1 MDKSKNAKQKIN
13 RLPQQSSAVMEDD
26 DSAIMSKIRGIIGRG
41 NNAEV
46 KGKKDG
52 SLTVMEVKK
61 NIV

>member
-1 MDKSKNAKQKIN
+1 MDKSKIARQKN
-13 RLPQQSSAVMEDD
+13 DRPSQMSSAATGDD
-26 DSAIMSKIRGIIGRG
+26 FVIMSKIRSIIGRG

>member
-1 MDKSKNAKQKIN
+1 MDKSKIARQKID
-13 RLPQQSSAVMEDD
+13 RSTQISSAAAEDD
-26 DSAIMSKIRGIIGRG
+26 SVIMSKIRSIIGRG

>member
-1 MDKSKNAKQKIN
+1 MDKSKITRQKLD
-13 RLPQQSSAVMEDD
+13 RSPRMSSAATED
-26 DSAIMSKIRGIIGRG
+26 DSAIMLKIRDIVGRG

-52 SLTVMEVKK
+52 SLTVMEVRK

>member
-1 MDKSKNAKQKIN
+1 MDKSKVSSQKID
-13 RLPQQSSAVMEDD
+13 RLPQMSSAANGD
-26 DSAIMSKIRGIIGRG
+26 DSVIMSKIRSIIGRG

>member
-1 MDKSKNAKQKIN
+1 MDKSKAARQKN
-13 RLPQQSSAVMEDD
+13 DRPPQMSSAATGD
-26 DSAIMSKIRGIIGRG
+26 DSVIMSKIRSIIGRG

>member
-1 MDKSKNAKQKIN
+1 MDRSKIARQKN
-13 RLPQQSSAVMEDD
+13 DGPLQMSSAVTEDD
-26 DSAIMSKIRGIIGRG
+26 SVIMSKIRSIIGRG

>member
-1 MDKSKNAKQKIN
+1 MDKSKIARQKFDKPL
-13 RLPQQSSAVMEDD
+13 RMSTAATEDD
-26 DSAIMSKIRGIIGRG
+26 FAIMLKIRDIVGRG

>member
-1 MDKSKNAKQKIN
+1 MDKSKISKQKID
-13 RLPQQSSAVMEDD
+13 RSPQMSSAAAEDD
-26 DSAIMSKIRGIIGRG
+26 SVIMSKIRSIIGRG

>member
-1 MDKSKNAKQKIN
+1 MDKSKIARQKID
-13 RLPQQSSAVMEDD
+13 RSPQISSAAAEDD
-26 DSAIMSKIRGIIGRG
+26 SVIMSKIRSIIGRG

-46 KGKKDG
+46 NGKKDG

>member
-1 MDKSKNAKQKIN
+1 MDKSKAARQKID
-13 RLPQQSSAVMEDD
+13 RSLQMSSAAAEDD
-26 DSAIMSKIRGIIGRG
+26 SVIMSKIRSIIDRG

-52 SLTVMEVKK
+52 SITIMEVKK

>member
-1 MDKSKNAKQKIN
+1 MDKSKVSRQKID
-13 RLPQQSSAVMEDD
+13 RPPQMSSAVTEDD
-26 DSAIMSKIRGIIGRG
+26 SVIMSKIRGIIGRG

>member
-1 MDKSKNAKQKIN
+1 MDKSKAARQKN
-13 RLPQQSSAVMEDD
+13 DRPLQMSSAVTEDD
-26 DSAIMSKIRGIIGRG
+26 FVIMSKIRSIIGRG

>member
-1 MDKSKNAKQKIN
+1 MDKSKAARQKN
-13 RLPQQSSAVMEDD
+13 DGPLQMSSAVTEDD
-26 DSAIMSKIRGIIGRG
+26 SVIMSKIRSIIGRG

>member
-1 MDKSKNAKQKIN
+1 MVEQRTAVVESKACPRSI
-13 RLPQQSSAVMEDD
+13 PSTSED
-26 DSAIMSKIRGIIGRG
+26 DSAIMRKIRSIIGRG

-52 SLTVMEVKK
+52 TITVMEVKK